1 MKRVLNIAV
10 IGMAAALLAACTPSD
25 IKASQSMEIPEGAIL
40 ETGTRE
46 TWTMPESSQY
56 TIPAEAETGEKGGPG
71 AMATTAVDYSYYP
84 SDKQPVIADGETAIT
99 QVIIYKA
106 VLGGVDQDF
115 DSVEECNAE
124 SLIDAM
130 VRNGA
135 IKEGAEVKDF
145 EVTDRIGTLEL
156 SELKGVFY
164 KATEEEVVASVVNT
178 FIDNLD
184 LDALHLIVGDKD
196 YGEMGFTSEFDAI

>member
-1 MKRVLNIAV
+1 MRKILHITV
-10 IGMAAALLAACTPSD
+10 IGMVAAVLAACTPSD

-106 VLGGVDQDF
+106 VLGGIDQDF
-115 DSVEECNAE
+115 DAVEECNAE

-130 VRNGA
+130 IRSGA
-135 IKEGAEVKDF
+135 LKEGAEVLSF
-145 EVTDRIGTLEL
+145 EVTDRVGTLEL
-156 SELKGVFY
+156 SEMNGVFY

>member
-1 MKRVLNIAV
+1 MRKILHVAV
-10 IGMAAALLAACTPSD
+10 IGMAAAVLAACTPSD

-106 VLGGVDQDF
+106 VLGGIDQDF
-115 DSVEECNAE
+115 DAVEECNAE

-130 VRNGA
+130 IRSGA
-135 IKEGAEVKDF
+135 LKEGAEVLSF
-145 EVTDRIGTLEL
+145 EVTDRVGTLEL
-156 SELKGVFY
+156 SEMNGVFY

>member
-1 MKRVLNIAV
+1 VRKILYIAV
-10 IGMAAALLAACTPSD
+10 IGMAAAVLAACTPSD

-106 VLGGVDQDF
+106 VLGGIDQDF
-115 DSVEECNAE
+115 DAVEECNAE

-130 VRNGA
+130 IRSGA
-135 IKEGAEVKDF
+135 LKEGAEVLSF
-145 EVTDRIGTLEL
+145 EVTDRVGTLEL
-156 SELKGVFY
+156 SEMNGVFY